1 MVEVESCQF
10 VLSISQFALSRV
22 TALTLDLGGTLT
34 DVSPKLKSQT
44 GMKSRRGREVKL
56 RLLGETFGSE
66 QSPSRGQARQS
77 DWLSKRLKMASIPYI
92 TALSMCLMPDASLSM
107 DSLRRGSDGKQGRQT
122 VLVCF
127 RC

>member
-1 MVEVESCQF
+1 VVEVESCQF

-22 TALTLDLGGTLT
+22 TALALDLGGTLT

-77 DWLSKRLKMASIPYI
+77 DWLSKRLKTASIPYI

-127 RC
+127 